1 MRILIAED
9 DMASRRFL
17 MKFLKEYGECDITVD
32 GAEALE
38 AFLLSHRENNPY
50 DLVCLDIMMP
60 KLDGTK
66 VLKAI
71 REIEKDKKIE
81 TDKRTKI
88 IMITAL
94 NDSGNVYSSFDI
106 GCEGY
111 AVKPINIE
119 KLIEVLGKLGFEKIE
134 KQKAEEQ

>member
-17 MKFLKEYGECDITVD
+17 MKFMRSYGECDVTVD

-38 AFLLSHRENNPY
+38 AFLLSMRENLTY
-50 DLVCLDIMMP
+50 DLILLDILMP
-60 KLDGTK
+60 KLDGMK

-71 REIEKDKKIE
+71 REIEADRKVPTE
-81 TDKRTKI
+81 KRSKI

-94 NDSGNVYSSFDI
+94 NDSSNVYGAFEL

-111 AVKPINIE
+111 AVKPLNTVKLREVFE
-119 KLIEVLGKLGFEKIE
+119 KLELVPTVNEK
-134 KQKAEEQ
+134 